1 MSIIRGNRYPVG
13 TWRVCQQCREFYTEA
28 QPCPCR
34 RSINEEYFP
43 RVRRRGNLFP
53 TFKAALAALK
63 RWWRGDV

>member
-34 RSINEEYFP
+34 TQEDTIEEKDVIRYIKFL
-43 RVRRRGNLFP
+43 RGAWTILRGFRR
-53 TFKAALAALK
+53 
-63 RWWRGDV
+63 